1 MLSIGRSNPNSLR
14 PDSAVTVDFARLVDL
29 FLITGFEELAATG
42 VDSFAKDILFFPLPL
57 SPLVV
62 DLDLAARLVDDL
74 YYCFVILYS
83 VEGLVFIGLAE
94 YSKLLPLLVVEFDLA
109 ARVFDDLY
117 NCLVVL
123 YSIAAGRCVF
133 VGLAEDSFTGF
144 ACFVAKVGL
153 NELTFFVSMTVL
165 FFFNVSTTSVV
176 LFSFPLAAL

>member
-1 MLSIGRSNPNSLR
+1 MSIGLSSPKVFNAG
-14 PDSAVTVDFARLVDL
+14 SAVGGVLDFARLVDL

-62 DLDLAARLVDDL
+62 DLDLAAQLFDDL
-74 YYCFVILYS
+74 YCCFVVLYS
-83 VEGLVFIGLAE
+83 VEGWVFIGLTE
-94 YSKLLPLLVVEFDLA
+94 DSKLLSLLVIALDLA

-133 VGLAEDSFTGF
+133 VGLVD
-144 ACFVAKVGL
+144 FVANVGL
-153 NELTFFVSMTVL
+153 NELSFC
-165 FFFNVSTTSVV
+165 VSTQIVV
-176 LFSFPLAAL
+176 SQQLFSFPLAAL